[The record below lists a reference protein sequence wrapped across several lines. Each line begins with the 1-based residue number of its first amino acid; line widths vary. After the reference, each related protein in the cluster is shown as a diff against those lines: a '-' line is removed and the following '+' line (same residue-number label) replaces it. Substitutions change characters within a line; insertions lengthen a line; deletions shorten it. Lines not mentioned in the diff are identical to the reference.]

1 MCTEP
6 PKTPNSQRNPEKK
19 EQRRKHHIADCIP
32 YHKTIEITTVWYW
45 KSRSI
50 DKGSDSEV
58 KVAQSCLIP
67 CDPMAYTV
75 HGFSR
80 PEYWSG

>member
-19 EQRRKHHIADCIP
+19 EQRWRHHIADCTP

-58 KVAQSCLIP
+58 KVAQSCLTP
-67 CDPMAYTV
+67 CDPMDYTV